1 MQCAP
6 TLNIKDQRKYMIEK
20 LQKKIG
26 DSVLA
31 RWTVLVAVSLT
42 MLCGY
47 FMCDVMAPLK
57 TLLSEILGWSDVDYG
72 IFTSGY
78 GWLNVML
85 LMLILGGIIL
95 DKMGARF
102 TGVFAT
108 GIMLIGASLKYY
120 AVGFMDSTEM
130 TVIPLIGSTIKTQV
144 LTATIG
150 YAIFAF
156 GYETMGITASKIIVR
171 WFKGKELAFALG
183 MNLAFARLGTMLAF
197 SLPIPIYEY
206 FQSISMPILF
216 CTVLLLVGFMT
227 FMVFVVMD
235 RKLDKERAQEGLA
248 ADEKFSFAD
257 IFLIFKN
264 RGFWYLAALCLL
276 FYAAVFPFL
285 KFATEFMSIK
295 YAIEPKFA
303 GYIVS
308 LLPLGTLLM
317 SPLFGGIYDKKGKGA
332 TIMIIGAVM
341 LIFVYIIFSIGFFNH
356 WIIGIVMMIVLG
368 IAFSLVPSAMWPS
381 LAKIIPEQRLGTA
394 YALTFWFQNIGLA
407 GVPLLVSWVLDKYG
421 RTEGVDTLDYSIP
434 TMIFMTLSCLALI
447 FALLLKREDA
457 AKGYGLEKPN
467 IK

>member
-1 MQCAP
+1 
-6 TLNIKDQRKYMIEK
+6 MIEK
-20 LQKKIG
+20 LQKSI
-26 DSVLA
+26 SESRVA

-57 TLLSEILGWSDVDYG
+57 TLLGQIFGWSDVEYG
-72 IFTSGY
+72 IFTSSY
-78 GWLNVML
+78 GWLNVAL
-85 LMLILGGIIL
+85 LMLIVGGLIL

-108 GIMLIGASLKYY
+108 GVMLIGASLKYY
-120 AVGFMDSTEM
+120 AIGYIQPDIFVS
-130 TVIPLIGSTIKTQV
+130 IPLVGEMDTQILV
-144 LTATIG
+144 ASIG

-156 GYETMGITASKIIVR
+156 GYETMGITASKIVVR

-183 MNLAFARLGTMLAF
+183 MNIAFARLGTILAF

-206 FQSISMPILF
+206 FNSISMPILF
-216 CTVLLLVGFMT
+216 CTVLLLIGFMT

-235 RKLDKERAQEGLA
+235 RRLDRERAQEGLA
-248 ADEKFSFAD
+248 ADEKFSFND
-257 IFLIFKN
+257 ILLIFNN

-285 KFATEFMSIK
+285 KFATEFMAIK
-295 YAIEPKFA
+295 YSIDTKFA

-308 LLPLGTLLM
+308 LLPLGTLLLT
-317 SPLFGGIYDKKGKGA
+317 PLFGGIYDKKGKGA
-332 TIMIIGAVM
+332 TIMIVGALM
-341 LIFVYIIFSIGFFNH
+341 LVFVYIIFSIGLFNH
-356 WIIGIVMMIVLG
+356 WLIGVIMMLVLG

-421 RTEGVDTLDYSIP
+421 KVSGSSELDYTVP
-434 TMIFMTLSCLALI
+434 TYMFMALGVLAVC
-447 FALLLKREDA
+447 FAMLLKREDKI
-457 AKGYGLEKPN
+457 KGYGLEKPN